1 MKSLPLILVAL
12 LLTGCAS
19 TWTRFEPFSTT
30 RLSAKPKSYDV
41 LMSPGVPI
49 GQRYEKLGVVWSS
62 WYTYSSA
69 EQHVRDKAREIG
81 ADAVISLRY
90 TTYEVNVNQSF
101 GSFSSSGYVNP
112 SGAYSASGS
121 GTVTSVG
128 YTDGYPKVVGI
139 AIRFLDDI
147 SSQTVQFTNPNVVE
161 QPSIQK

>member
-90 TTYEVNVNQSF
+90 TTYEVNVNQSL
-101 GSFSSSGYVNP
+101 GAFSSSGYVNP